1 MDDDTMDF
9 GQGNQGGRGRPPR
22 WSGRTKTIITA
33 SAAAAVLFGTGTAI
47 GVAVTGGASASTTS
61 PPVSTATN
69 GPAATPSTSTSS
81 GTGTSTS
88 TGTGT
93 GTGTGS
99 SAGAGASRCTKLV
112 EELVLGNHLKLA
124 ARLHALCTHP
134 LWRLALVGGEHGTVT
149 FNSKSGPVTAVF
161 ERGTVESDTGSVIT
175 VTAQDGTTWTWDLAS
190 NTAVRQAG
198 KAATVGTGDQVFV
211 AGTQASGVNNA
222 RLIRIRSTS

>member
-9 GQGNQGGRGRPPR
+9 GPGYQGNQGSQGNQGGNRRPPR
-22 WSGRTKTIITA
+22 WSGRAKRIITT
-33 SAAAAVLFGTGTAI
+33 SAAGAVLLGSGTAI
-47 GVAVTGGASASTTS
+47 GIALTGGASASTTS

-69 GPAATPSTSTSS
+69 GPAATPSASASA
-81 GTGTSTS
+81 STS
-88 TGTGT
+88 TGTGGST
-93 GTGTGS
+93 GTGT
-99 SAGAGASRCTKLV
+99 SRCTKLV

-124 ARLHALCTHP
+124 TRLHALCTHP
-134 LWRLALVGGEHGTVT
+134 LLRLALIGGEHGTVT

-175 VTAQDGTTWTWDLAS
+175 VTAQDGTTWTWDLVS
-190 NTAVRQAG
+190 NTAIRQDG

-211 AGTQASGVNNA
+211 VGTQASGVNNA